1 MISPD
6 DIPRIDA
13 TKMMV
18 RRQQY
23 GWAVEMVKAG
33 LGLFAIVHGEHWVF
47 TVIGVLLIIGA
58 VGTLLLPSMVK
69 VQSDLAKK
77 IDPHYDEQRI
87 FLKLR
92 DDRKLELRFQK
103 GMLKGAL
110 EIDPVLALDLADK
123 LRFYAENIQGTQAYA
138 ETQKE
143 EPEARAQEPAS

>member
-13 TKMMV
+13 TKMMA

-23 GWAVEMVKAG
+23 GWVVEMVKAG
-33 LGLFAIVHGEHWVF
+33 LGLFAIIHGGHWAF
-47 TVIGVLLIIGA
+47 TVIGVFLIFTALGNF
-58 VGTLLLPSMVK
+58 LLPSMVK

-110 EIDPVLALDLADK
+110 EIDSVLALDLADK

-138 ETQKE
+138 ETQESPEAGAAE
-143 EPEARAQEPAS
+143 EPTS